1 MAETFRVPTRS
12 LGLKLL
18 LVCALAALMS
28 IPAIFVG
35 IVFWDRMSQSD
46 KATNEISQT
55 VGGQQTLLG
64 PVLAVAYTV
73 PSPDPKEPSYN
84 GYYVVYP
91 ETGAATAKL
100 DVKPKSRSIYVVPV
114 FDSDVTFDAQFAAI
128 SKTPRDLPSNARVDW
143 DRARLIMGVSDLR
156 GAKSEAVLTLPGGA
170 TRTFEPA
177 AETQA
182 GGYALNVIGVP
193 AADLAA
199 AGAPFSVKAQ
209 MRITGA
215 KRFAFLPFAK
225 ATKTAISSN
234 WADPSFEGGF
244 LPGDNRTITEQ
255 GFNASWDV
263 PYLARNVAAAQAS
276 PSLSFDNLFTR
287 DMAVKLVKEDTAYR
301 FIARSLKYS
310 PLFIGLVFI
319 AYFLF
324 EVSSGRRVHPAQ
336 FILIGLA
343 QAVFY
348 LLLLAFSEHIG
359 FDAAFL
365 VAAVAA
371 VGQIGLYAGAVF
383 GSKAYAIRALAVF
396 AGVYALLYVLMRLEA
411 YALVVGAIASF
422 VAIALT
428 MWMTRNVDWYGG
440 AQAPESSA
448 LKGA

>member
-1 MAETFRVPTRS
+1 MAETFRVPSRS

-35 IVFWDRMSQSD
+35 VVLWDRMNQAD

-64 PVLAVAYTV
+64 PVLSVPYSV
-73 PSPDPKEPSYN
+73 PSPDPKQPATP
-84 GYYVVYP
+84 GYYVIYP
-91 ETGAATAKL
+91 DAGAAKAQL
-100 DVKPKSRSIYVVPV
+100 NVKTKSRSIYVVPV
-114 FDSDVTFDAQFAAI
+114 FDSTTDFTAQF
-128 SKTPRDLPSNARVDW
+128 SSVSRVPQELPSNATVDW
-143 DRARLIMGVSDLR
+143 ARARLIMGVGDLR
-156 GAKSEAVLTLPGGA
+156 GARSEAVLTLADGSKRA
-170 TRTFEPA
+170 FEPA
-177 AETQA
+177 SEYQ
-182 GGYALNVIGVP
+182 GGYGLNLMAVR
-193 AADLAA
+193 AADLVAA
-199 AGAPFSVKAQ
+199 DAPFSVSTQ
-209 MRITGA
+209 LLLTGA
-215 KRFAFLPFAK
+215 KRFSILPFAK
-225 ATKTAISSN
+225 STTASVSSN
-234 WADPSFEGGF
+234 WPDPSFEGGF
-244 LPGDNRTITEQ
+244 LPGDDRTISDK
-255 GFNASWDV
+255 GFAATWAV
-263 PYLARNVAAAQAS
+263 PYLARNVAAAQAL
-276 PSLSFDNLFTR
+276 PNLGFDQLFQR
-287 DMAVKLVKEDTAYR
+287 DMAIKLVKEDTAYR

-310 PLFIGLVFI
+310 PLFVGLVFI

-324 EVSSGRRVHPAQ
+324 EVTSGKRVHPAQ

-348 LLLLAFSEHIG
+348 LLLLSFSEHVG
-359 FDAAFL
+359 FDWAFL
-365 VAAVAA
+365 IAAVAA

-383 GSKAYAIRALAVF
+383 GSKAYAMRALAVF
-396 AGVYALLYVLMRLEA
+396 AGVYVLLYVLMRLED

>member
-35 IVFWDRMSQSD
+35 IVLWDRMNQSD

-64 PVLAVAYTV
+64 PVIAVAYTV
-73 PSPDPKEPSYN
+73 PSPDPKEPPYS
-84 GYYVVYP
+84 GYYIVYP
-91 ETGAATAKL
+91 ETGSATAKL

-114 FDSDVTFDAQFAAI
+114 FDSDVSFMAQFAAI
-128 SKTPRDLPSNARVDW
+128 SKTPQALPSNARVDW
-143 DRARLIMGVSDLR
+143 ERTRIIMGVSDLR
-156 GAKSEAVLTLPGGA
+156 GVKSEAALGLANGE
-170 TRTFEPA
+170 TRALEPA

-182 GGYALNVIGVP
+182 GGYGLNIVGAP
-193 AADLAA
+193 AADLVA
-199 AGAPFSVKAQ
+199 AGQPFSVTANL
-209 MRITGA
+209 RLTGA

-225 ATKTAISSN
+225 STKSAISSN

-244 LPGDNRTITEQ
+244 LPSDDRSITDK
-255 GFNASWDV
+255 GFNATWEV
-263 PYLARNVAAAQAS
+263 PYLARNVAASQAS
-276 PSLSFDNLFTR
+276 PSLSFDNLFAR

-359 FDAAFL
+359 FDAAFA
-365 VAAVAA
+365 VAALAA

-383 GSKAYAIRALAVF
+383 GSRAYAMRALAVF
-396 AGVYALLYVLMRLEA
+396 AGVYVLLYVLMRLED

-440 AQAPESSA
+440 AQASEGSA